1 MHSIGQRIRLWRNGH
16 DAPNGIVLR
25 LFRCGTVNDN
35 ALEANK
41 KSTWS
46 FVTGGSPTRL
56 RDTTR
61 MMAISCSRAVVA
73 SGDGEGEFR
82 LRTARAGAGRRCR
95 AALPALQPP
104 RCGTQITDMPG
115 VAAAAL
121 RRHAADRQMADA
133 REVAGAH
140 AQPARLR
147 TSSFAALET
156 TPLAQTSSG
165 SISTSRAKS
174 GNGLA
179 VPSAMLHPLQRC
191 RLIVAMLLGGPIG
204 AAFAD
209 AAQFACGFLSKV
221 EHPNRS
227 HRLSS
232 MALSKLVQSTIRRDQ
247 GCDRSRHSE

>member
-156 TPLAQTSSG
+156 TPLAQTSSDQSAPRGRNPATAWPFHRRCCIRYSVVASSWQCYWAAPLEQRLPTQPSSHAG
-165 SISTSRAKS
+165 SCQK
-174 GNGLA
+174 
-179 VPSAMLHPLQRC
+179 
-191 RLIVAMLLGGPIG
+191 
-204 AAFAD
+204 
-209 AAQFACGFLSKV
+209 
-221 EHPNRS
+221 
-227 HRLSS
+227 
-232 MALSKLVQSTIRRDQ
+232 
-247 GCDRSRHSE
+247 